1 VKQQRWRLLLPEVL
15 PKASDHRRTPR
26 RQRIRLRTI
35 STDGLGEHALAV
47 LSLFRDRLARGEGI
61 REAALGTV
69 GYSPPD
75 VDAAIAKRDRQEM
88 RAFEALL
95 ARSSWRQRLVLRLL
109 GAPNKR

>member
-1 VKQQRWRLLLPEVL
+1 LAIAVY
-15 PKASDHRRTPR
+15 SDKLT
-26 RQRIRLRTI
+26 RTI

-47 LSLFRDRLARGEGI
+47 LSILRDRLARGEGI

-75 VDAAIAKRDRQEM
+75 VDAAIAKQDSQEM

-95 ARSSWRQRLVLRLL
+95 ARSSGASGSCCVYSERPTRDDGQRRLVLPSRDS
-109 GAPNKR
+109 